1 MQAPQ
6 ALALPELAHR
16 REHGGVAARELRHPR
31 QLHPHLE
38 NYFVG
43 AESSGGQLN
52 RLLLAKV
59 VLEDSNLLMLD
70 EPTNDLDMESCDVLT
85 YLFTMLCG
93 TVIMLAAKNGT
104 QQICVLGAF
113 GPDLF
118 VGHKIGET
126 RKKMCARCFK
136 GALSNQG
143 QNLVRF
149 KKEEEKTRPK
159 GWLILLRRTVA
170 LLSGGVKGKS
180 KGRLPVCDV
189 VKETNTNL
197 TI

>member
-126 RKKMCARCFK
+126 RKKHVRSLLQKGPFK
-136 GALSNQG
+136 PRPKSGALQKRRRKDTAKRVAH
-143 QNLVRF
+143 LVAAYGGPF
-149 KKEEEKTRPK
+149 V
-159 GWLILLRRTVA
+159 GW
-170 LLSGGVKGKS
+170 G
-180 KGRLPVCDV
+180 
-189 VKETNTNL
+189 
-197 TI
+197 